1 MTFVSRVAQP
11 AILLKKESVQQHT
24 CFSEQIER
32 PYVQF
37 EKREK
42 HPRRRATFNP
52 ATLLKITLL

>member
-11 AILLKKESVQQHT
+11 AILLKKESVQQDT

-37 EKREK
+37 EKREN
-42 HPRRRATFNP
+42 TQGGE
-52 ATLLKITLL
+52 LLLILQLY